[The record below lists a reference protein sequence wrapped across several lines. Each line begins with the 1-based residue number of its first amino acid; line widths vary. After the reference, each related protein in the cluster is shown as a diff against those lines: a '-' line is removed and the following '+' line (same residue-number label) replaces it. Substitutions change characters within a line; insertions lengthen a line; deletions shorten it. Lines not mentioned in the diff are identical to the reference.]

1 MCSTKLRREIIFY
14 HNMKSKL
21 FMTQRLV
28 TWPLNAASGAQEGLH
43 KRTEVHFQCS
53 TGSRSHNAKTGY
65 TTMSKAKGIKHSHD
79 TTGCAY
85 VRKTEKET
93 DCGCR
98 QGSQCETPVCTVTLQ
113 LFIDI

>member
-1 MCSTKLRREIIFY
+1 MSFN

-21 FMTQRLV
+21 IMTQRLV
-28 TWPLNAASGAQEGLH
+28 TWPLNTASGAQERWKSHTERLH

-53 TGSRSHNAKTGY
+53 TGPRRHNAKTGY
-65 TTMSKAKGIKHSHD
+65 TTMSKAKGIKHAHD
-79 TTGCAY
+79 TTGCVY
-85 VRKTEKET
+85 VRNTEKET

-98 QGSQCETPVCTVTLQ
+98 QGSQCETPVCTVTLL